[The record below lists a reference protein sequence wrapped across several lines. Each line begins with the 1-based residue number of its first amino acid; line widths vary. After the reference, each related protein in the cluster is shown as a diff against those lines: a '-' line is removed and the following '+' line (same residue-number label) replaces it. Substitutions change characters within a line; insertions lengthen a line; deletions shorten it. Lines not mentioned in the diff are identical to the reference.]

1 MSVLK
6 WKNLVKP
13 GHTNYHT
20 DDYIDS
26 LSQIIGLML
35 REPLQ
40 RATRIAIATTN
51 EVKRSQQIW
60 HSLAKMTPSQAK
72 QRASQITFNHL
83 PQIADYLNATQR
95 GVVFTGLHA
104 GDYLLA
110 LLKLRSRLTTP
121 RHIYV
126 LRRKKASELETLVFS
141 HFDDSDI
148 PIKVIRHGD
157 NRTINVI
164 RALRKGHFV
173 TALFDLPHSYGKTAE
188 MNFLDYPM
196 QLVTGPAELAVLGR
210 ADVLP
215 FTSLFRNGKSQA
227 QFEQP
232 IRAAKVKETAQ
243 KLCDLGSNYIYR
255 HPEQWQHWFH
265 VPEMLGENQ

>member
-6 WKNLVKP
+6 WMSLVKP
-13 GHTNYHT
+13 TNTRCST
-20 DDYIDS
+20 DNYVDS
-26 LSQIIGLML
+26 LSQIIGLLL
-35 REPLQ
+35 REPQQ
-40 RATRIAIATTN
+40 RATKIAIATKN
-51 EVKRSQQIW
+51 EAKRSQKIW
-60 HSLAKMTPSQAK
+60 HLLAKMTPAQAK
-72 QRASQITFNHL
+72 QLASQIAFKHL
-83 PQIADYLNATQR
+83 PQIAEYLNATQR

-110 LLKLRSRLTTP
+110 LLKLRSHLTTP

-126 LRRKKASELETLVFS
+126 LRRKEASELESLVFS
-141 HFDDSDI
+141 HFDDTDI

-157 NRTINVI
+157 KRTLSVI

-188 MNFLDYPM
+188 LNFLDYPM
-196 QLVTGPAELAVLGR
+196 QMVTGPAELAVLGH

-215 FTSLFRNGKSQA
+215 FTSSCHKGQSRA

-232 IRAAKVKETAQ
+232 IRAATVIATAQ
-243 KLCDLGSNYIYR
+243 KLCDLGSNYIYKN
-255 HPEQWQHWFH
+255 PEQWQHWFH
-265 VPEMLGENQ
+265 VPEMLGETQ